1 MGRACVAHFAS
12 RPREQ
17 MAVTCWVN
25 RQFGYAMPNWAT
37 LNLTELGTVGFPVE
51 QNLACPLCAK
61 AAAPVSA
68 TGEK

>member
-1 MGRACVAHFAS
+1 
-12 RPREQ
+12 